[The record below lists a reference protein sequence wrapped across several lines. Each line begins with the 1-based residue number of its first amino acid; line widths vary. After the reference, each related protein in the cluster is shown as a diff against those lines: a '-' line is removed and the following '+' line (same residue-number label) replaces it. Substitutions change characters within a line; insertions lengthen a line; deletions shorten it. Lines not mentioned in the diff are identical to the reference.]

1 MTAITLSSASAFAYD
16 LRGAAVENTAEP
28 ILAAWR
34 ANPHYEVT
42 YFTAWDALAKFPE
55 TPQALQRYSVVI
67 LNDTDSDSLVLYP
80 ADRLFR
86 TPMGPNR
93 LKLIHEYVRSG
104 GALLM
109 VGGYFSFTGRHN
121 AGNYHRSPVEEALP
135 VTCLPAAD
143 DRVEAPEGVTLE
155 VKQPGHAIM
164 RGIRWRPSPMFT
176 GYNLVQVK
184 ERAEILATYQQTGDP
199 AIVVWNFEK
208 GRSMAI
214 TTGIAP
220 HWGSGFSQW
229 KYGLRFLDQ
238 ALAWLT
244 RSS

>member
-1 MTAITLSSASAFAYD
+1 MTAVTLSTASSFAYD
-16 LRGAAVENTAEP
+16 LRGAAFENTAQTL
-28 ILAAWR
+28 LAAWR
-34 ANPHYEVT
+34 GNPHYEVT
-42 YFTAWDALAKFPE
+42 YLTAWDALAKFPE
-55 TPQALQRYSVVI
+55 TPQALRRYSVVI

-80 ADRLFR
+80 GDRLFR

-93 LKLIHEYVRSG
+93 LKSIRDYVRTG

-121 AGNYHRSPVEEALP
+121 AGNYRRTPVEEALP
-135 VTCLPAAD
+135 VNCLAADD

-155 VKQPGHAIM
+155 VKEARHAIM
-164 RGIRWRPSPMFT
+164 QGVHWRPSPMFT
-176 GYNLVQVK
+176 GYNLVYAK
-184 ERAEILATYQQTGDP
+184 EGAEVLATFKETGDP
-199 AIVVWNFEK
+199 AIVVCNYER

-220 HWGSGFSQW
+220 HWGSSFSRW
-229 KYGLRFLDQ
+229 KYATHFLDQ

-244 RSS
+244 RRT